1 MAKSLLS
8 SLKLSLQRCVG
19 TLCDQPQRFY
29 LLVFGAL
36 ALCAVLLFALAFLK
50 SSPEPKVKII
60 LKDEIGNAR
69 QRALEYCF
77 NPRAVMAKGYAKVG
91 LRAGANVN
99 KLT

>member
-1 MAKSLLS
+1 MAKLFLS
-8 SLKLSLQRCVG
+8 SLKLGLQRCFG
-19 TLCDQPQRFY
+19 TLYDHLQRSY
-29 LLVFGAL
+29 LVVFVAL
-36 ALCAVLLFALAFLK
+36 ALCAVLLFAFAFLN
-50 SSPEPKVKII
+50 SSPAPKVKIL

-91 LRAGANVN
+91 LRADANGN